1 MMALTEKELKEF
13 EDYGSLQPREVHTPI
28 RAHYIIFYH
37 ATSVPREVRSG
48 FLTLTDAY
56 KYLLSHLDYRPAYI
70 WDRIGNRMIIEVL
83 YP

>member
-1 MMALTEKELKEF
+1 MSLTERELKEF
-13 EDYGSLQPREVHTPI
+13 DDYGSLVPRTVHTPI

-37 ATSVPREVRSG
+37 GATLPRDVRSG

-56 KYLLSHLDYRPAYI
+56 KYLLSHLDQRPAYI
-70 WDRIGNRMIIEVL
+70 WDRIANRMILEVL